1 MSDLIQKWKTP
12 HVTLGLSRPSEYPML
27 SLVERFQRLL
37 FENWSRC
44 VAALVCVSSVSH
56 SLLGFYLMI
65 LLFLLIAILLLALN
79 GFFVLA
85 EFAAVKM
92 RPSRVE
98 EMVNDSVPGALAVK
112 HVQDHLDEYLS
123 VCQLGITFASIG
135 LGFVAEPAVVRL
147 IEPIIAC
154 VGMFPEKSTTAWVT
168 THGVAFT
175 ISYLIVSFLH
185 ILVGELVPKSAAI
198 RLTDRASIW
207 TARPLQVFRIL
218 FYAPL
223 KFLNASANL
232 VLKSI
237 GLQDYKGPDVHSE
250 DELRILLSQ
259 AQTGGVM
266 SFRRLLFVENVFDLG
281 DLRVKDAMR
290 PKSQVRVLHD
300 NVPWEINRA
309 QLQKYRFSRYPLI
322 SEHSPEPIGII
333 HVKDLLLEDK
343 DEPNLT
349 QLKRKFITVSENSS
363 LESLLAEM
371 QRRRIHVA
379 LVQDLSGIW
388 TGFLTLEDVIE
399 EIIGTIRDEFED
411 EEQISLSDALSE
423 ERVCLSIEADNSVE
437 AIRLAF
443 GRMTN
448 WQLPVSKESIVKAI
462 DERERV
468 VETYLGKGLGMPHAR
483 VAGLTKPVVFFL
495 RSEKGI
501 PYRGNQER
509 AKILFVLLSPAGQP
523 RIHQRLQ
530 AVIATIMDESDFI
543 PDRLRVARTSSE
555 ILDILKTGEQATL
568 D

>member
-1 MSDLIQKWKTP
+1 
-12 HVTLGLSRPSEYPML
+12 
-27 SLVERFQRLL
+27 
-37 FENWSRC
+37 
-44 VAALVCVSSVSH
+44 
-56 SLLGFYLMI
+56 MI
-65 LLFLLIAILLLALN
+65 LLFLVIAILLLALN

-98 EMVNDSVPGALAVK
+98 EMVNDRVPGALAVK

-147 IEPIIAC
+147 IEPII
-154 VGMFPEKSTTAWVT
+154 VWMDLFPENSTTAWVT
-168 THGVAFT
+168 THGIAFT

-198 RLTDRASIW
+198 RLTDRASLW
-207 TARPLQVFRIL
+207 SARPLKVFRIL
-218 FYAPL
+218 FYVPL

-232 VLKSI
+232 VLKAI
-237 GLQDYKGPDVHSE
+237 GLQDYKGPEAHSE

-281 DLRVKDAMR
+281 ELRVKDAMR
-290 PKSQVRVLHD
+290 PKSQVRVLQA
-300 NVPWEINRA
+300 NLPWEINRA

-322 SEHSPEPIGII
+322 HEHSPDPIGII
-333 HVKDLLLEDK
+333 HIKDLLLADK
-343 DEPNLT
+343 DEPNLM
-349 QLKRKFITVSENSS
+349 QLQRKFITVPENSS

-379 LVQDLSGIW
+379 LVQDIAGAW
-388 TGFLTLEDVIE
+388 TGFLTFEDVIE

-411 EEQISLSDALSE
+411 EEQVSLSDALSD
-423 ERVCLSIEADNSVE
+423 ERVCLGIEANNSVE
-437 AIRLAF
+437 AIRVAF
-443 GRMTN
+443 SRMTN

-483 VAGLTKPVVFFL
+483 VAGLSKPVVFFL

-509 AKILFVLLSPAGQP
+509 ANILFVLLSPAGQP

-543 PDRLRVARTSSE
+543 PGRLRIASNSAE

>member
-1 MSDLIQKWKTP
+1 M
-12 HVTLGLSRPSEYPML
+12 
-27 SLVERFQRLL
+27 RLP
-37 FENWSRC
+37 W
-44 VAALVCVSSVSH
+44 VHVSSLPP

-98 EMVNDSVPGALAVK
+98 EIVNDGVPGAVAVK

-147 IEPIIAC
+147 IEPIVAWTEL
-154 VGMFPEKSTTAWVT
+154 FPEKSTTAWVT
-168 THGVAFT
+168 AHGVAFT

-281 DLRVKDAMR
+281 ELRVKDAMR

-333 HVKDLLLEDK
+333 HVKDLLLADK
-343 DEPNLT
+343 DEPNLP

-379 LVQDLSGIW
+379 LVQDLNGTW

-443 GRMTN
+443 GRMSN